1 MATNYFLP
9 GSTADRIY
17 SSSASTSNNLA
28 GLWYNSVTNYNTSML
43 SDCPL
48 SRIVGQIR
56 ISYSGATLVP
66 SDVSQIHSL
75 AHGRWTKFSNS
86 RSAYLDH
93 TGRGRSAQSSKYIGD
108 RRGYGNFQHQGRTGF
123 HGSPTEKYGDYQ
135 AILLSPSAT
144 EGWQY
149 KRFPRQNAIDEYI
162 RDPQATLKKWESML
176 QVLVKFDK
184 DGKTMKGDELRVAK
198 DRIAEFN
205 RNFVPTKIIKI
216 NGPNGGTLYIDVTK
230 TSAYSINNI
239 AQVHNNGDLR
249 SKNPVIIQ
257 QVMNTVNKYAS
268 KWSFFNRP
276 GGHPDQVTADVRNLN
291 RDINNIVN
299 KYNYSSRNSRLLVLH
314 TTVAINQILGF
325 IPSSYNSRAIS
336 LIEQLNS
343 KDKVRDEKVT
353 LEDKKYDSAAPGGE
367 ASDGVESENT
377 QKEIDDKIKSWTE
390 ELMSTLGEDDKIST
404 QPSTIFTGNGLSV
417 YEAAMHDASTSNIN
431 LSSSILSPTATYGIG
446 GMPASYLATTDPPT
460 WTSGAGNRC
469 GIGLTYLEHYIR
481 YGNFIAFRPCVTRYA
496 TDLASTLFEKHD
508 LNNAVKDIF
517 DRTISGTLT
526 TLEPRLTEYWSQ
538 VSRLCRQ
545 AIFLMGIENDVI
557 DFEVGNIKLNNLQKT
572 RSQKDGVNF
581 ATTNQFEFKGINGD
595 AWMTVGMAFS
605 NFIGNK
611 QPNQQTIFS
620 GMDPETLNSMDST
633 SDCGIV
639 TFYASEFESSN
650 DITNETG
657 TSKMGEAVSNALGDT
672 NQILKK
678 FLESSFGLGQPGSS
692 DNLFNLLTGN
702 YMIPKTYTG
711 TSFSKSYGAKFKFV
725 SAAGD
730 PVSVFLNCIF
740 PIIKLLALTYPES
753 TGGLLFTPWI
763 VNVFSSGH
771 MNIDYGMI
779 SSMRVRRN
787 SIAVSDSGLATEF
800 EVTINIDDLKPFTF
814 LEKPKWWT
822 YTSETSGSMG
832 IMLATL
838 VGQNLTTIP
847 YANKRDFRRRLGAM
861 NMQEVVDD
869 MGDDAKQSINRF
881 ISRHLR
887 SITNRGYSTAD
898 KARAINMIRKELM
911 YGRNQH
917 QNFSK

>member
-1 MATNYFLP
+1 MATYFQYNSLADRIFKSNVIITNDMLSNFNSQLGKYNNMSLLSNTFSSIIGYP
-9 GSTADRIY
+9 TVHSKTWGNVVISSNTQLNKLANHGWIMVSRNNATNHAIIIKKSTAD
-17 SSSASTSNNLA
+17 
-28 GLWYNSVTNYNTSML
+28 
-43 SDCPL
+43 
-48 SRIVGQIR
+48 
-56 ISYSGATLVP
+56 
-66 SDVSQIHSL
+66 
-75 AHGRWTKFSNS
+75 
-86 RSAYLDH
+86 
-93 TGRGRSAQSSKYIGD
+93 
-108 RRGYGNFQHQGRTGF
+108 
-123 HGSPTEKYGDYQ
+123 
-135 AILLSPSAT
+135 
-144 EGWQY
+144 GWDY
-149 KRFPRQNAIDEYI
+149 KRFPTAAAINEYV
-162 RDPQATLKKWESML
+162 RNPKETYKKWSNML
-176 QVLVKFDK
+176 QVLVKNNNGK
-184 DGKTMKGDELRVAK
+184 DQGEIQLAKGSQ
-198 DRIAEFN
+198 AEFN
-205 RNFVPTKIIKI
+205 RLFKPARIIRI
-216 NGPNGGTLYIDVTK
+216 SGPNGSLLYINTNDRSAFNITALKPVYSNSSLLNDNPIICNRVLSAVNRMAATTHTGWFKNLPQQTAKQALTKLNDEINREVT
-230 TSAYSINNI
+230 
-239 AQVHNNGDLR
+239 NG
-249 SKNPVIIQ
+249 
-257 QVMNTVNKYAS
+257 NKSTQGEY
-268 KWSFFNRP
+268 
-276 GGHPDQVTADVRNLN
+276 
-291 RDINNIVN
+291 
-299 KYNYSSRNSRLLVLH
+299 LLVLDGQQAARH
-314 TTVAINQILGF
+314 VLGF
-325 IPSSYNSRAIS
+325 DLSIINKSAID
-336 LIEQLNS
+336 LIEEINA
-343 KDKVRDEKVT
+343 KDRKQNPDGTWTGVDHSGQPVQE
-353 LEDKKYDSAAPGGE
+353 GN
-367 ASDGVESENT
+367 ASDGMAESENT
-377 QKEIDDKIKSWTE
+377 QKEIDDKIKGWTE

-508 LNNAVKDIF
+508 LSNAVKDIF
-517 DRTISGTLT
+517 DRTIAGTLT

-639 TFYASEFESSN
+639 TFYASKFESSN

-711 TSFSKSYGAKFKFV
+711 TSFSKSYGAEFKFV